1 MVPER
6 KIMTLFTGHGDHKKP
21 RTVSEIIAF
30 IAENPKAIVRVTGSS
45 PLSKTAGRRASIFAI
60 MSQGGSISEML
71 PKFKRF
77 GGGVRDIQIA
87 LNGSKKNSFKPYIAL
102 EVK

>member
-1 MVPER
+1 
-6 KIMTLFTGHGDHKKP
+6 MTLFTGHGDHKKP
-21 RTVSEIIAF
+21 RTVSEIITF

-45 PLSKTAGRRASIFAI
+45 PLSKTSGRRASIFTI
-60 MSQGGSISEML
+60 MSKGGSVTEML
-71 PKFKRF
+71 PQFKKY
-77 GGGVRDIQIA
+77 GGGYRDLQIA

>member
-1 MVPER
+1 MS
-6 KIMTLFTGHGDHKKP
+6 LFTGHGDPKKP
-21 RTVSEIIAF
+21 RSVGEVIAF
-30 IAENPKAIVRVTGSS
+30 IAANPKAIVKITGSS
-45 PLSKTAGRRASIFAI
+45 PLSKTSGRRASIFAI

-71 PKFKRF
+71 PKFKRV

-87 LNGSKKNSFKPYIAL
+87 LNGSKKNSFKSYIAL